1 MIEQVIKERGSIKD
15 CLKKNFPREWRDRL
29 EREGGHAIPGND
41 DSEGGVGVGDDA
53 YDNYDDDDDDDD
65 DHDGNYDDDVNNDDG
80 NGKG

>member
-65 DHDGNYDDDVNNDDG
+65 HDGNYDDDVNNDDG

>member
-41 DSEGGVGVGDDA
+41 EDAGGVGDDA
-53 YDNYDDDDDDDD
+53 YDNYDVDDDDDE
-65 DHDGNYDDDVNNDDG
+65 DHDVNYDDDGNNDDG

>member
-41 DSEGGVGVGDDA
+41 DSEGGVGDDA

-65 DHDGNYDDDVNNDDG
+65 DHDGNYDDDVHNDDG